1 MDKDEFEGKWEI
13 IKGQSKEWWRLITD
27 SDLEKVGKADVKFFE
42 YVSIL
47 QLKYGYDRQIA
58 KDEIA
63 KRVAE
68 YETKLQ
74 TMIAR
79 RP

>member
-74 TMIAR
+74 TIIAR

>member
-68 YETKLQ
+68 YETTLK
-74 TMIAR
+74 TMIAT

>member
-1 MDKDEFEGKWEI
+1 MDKNEFEGKWEI
-13 IKGQSKEWWRLITD
+13 IKQQSKVWWSQITD
-27 SDLEKVGKADVKFFE
+27 SDLDKVEKAEVKFFE

-47 QLKYGYDRQIA
+47 QVKYGYDRQVA
-58 KDEIA
+58 KDEVSR
-63 KRVAE
+63 RVAE

-74 TMIAR
+74 TIIHT